1 MIVEFSN
8 EVVNSVFVIG
18 LSLCIETTI
27 ITSSKC
33 SRNDQVRGQSQFF
46 QQEYDTYPL
55 RARRKKDDTLRS
67 FNKYLSQNNQRIIET
82 ILSRYSTISDDR
94 VNDAN
99 KYPFTQNTLH
109 RILPLLPEISYQKIG
124 NLLDYLIFYRGKIVF
139 SLKKNLIRSL

>member
-67 FNKYLSQNNQRIIET
+67 FNKYPSQNNQRIIET

-94 VNDAN
+94 VNDAD

-109 RILPLLPEISYQKIG
+109 RILPFLPEISYQKIG
-124 NLLDYLIFYRGKIVF
+124 NLLNYLIFYREKIVF

>member
-82 ILSRYSTISDDR
+82 ISSRYSTISDDR
-94 VNDAN
+94 VNDAD
-99 KYPFTQNTLH
+99 KYPITQNTLH

-124 NLLDYLIFYRGKIVF
+124 NLLNYFIFYRGKIVF

>member
-55 RARRKKDDTLRS
+55 RGKKKKGRS

-94 VNDAN
+94 VNDAD

-109 RILPLLPEISYQKIG
+109 RILPFLPEISYQKIG
-124 NLLDYLIFYRGKIVF
+124 NLLNYLIFYREKIVF